1 MFATRAVW
9 AATRGY
15 LHRSTCMSKVSQSI
29 RKFGRFKIPT
39 LETCMTIVPIIGH
52 DAVSSRHVVLGHQE
66 EVRVW

>member
-1 MFATRAVW
+1 
-9 AATRGY
+9 
-15 LHRSTCMSKVSQSI
+15 MSKVSQSI